1 MAELPGRE
9 EVGDP
14 LVDLPDGDVEAGGDD
29 TALVDAAG
37 QVDDDLVAT
46 VVVDDL
52 ELTNV
57 PWERGGGG
65 GGVGLGCVWGG
76 VGGGRG

>member
-29 TALVDAAG
+29 TALVDTAG

-52 ELTNV
+52 ELTDV
-57 PWERGGGG
+57 P
-65 GGVGLGCVWGG
+65 
-76 VGGGRG
+76 